1 MRSFKSVSL
10 LILLS
15 SLSILSG
22 CLRHFSGNDLKLA
35 PRGRTFNAQG
45 EYIIGLN
52 DKITIRVIGSNDING
67 EFLVSQ
73 AGTVSLPLIGA
84 VQAANQT
91 EKDLGKIL
99 TDQYKTYLK
108 NPIVSVGVTGY
119 DSYKIYI
126 TGEVRK
132 PGVYTFQEKTTL
144 LQGIATAGGLG
155 EFARGEISLHRI
167 GKSGSI
173 EKFVTDY
180 DKVLKGDN
188 RLDSFV
194 LERGDVINVY

>member
-1 MRSFKSVSL
+1 L
-10 LILLS
+10 
-15 SLSILSG
+15 G
-22 CLRHFSGNDLKLA
+22 CLRHYSGNDLKLA

-52 DKITIRVIGSNDING
+52 DRLTIRVIGSSDMNG
-67 EFLVSQ
+67 EFVVSQ
-73 AGTVSLPLIGA
+73 AGSVSLPLIGA
-84 VQAANQT
+84 VQAAGHT
-91 EKDLGKIL
+91 ERDLTRVL
-99 TDQYKTYLK
+99 TEQYRTFLK
-108 NPIVSVGVTGY
+108 NPVVSVGVTGY

-155 EFARGEISLHRI
+155 EFARGEIILHRAGRNGVI
-167 GKSGSI
+167 D
-173 EKFVTDY
+173 KFVTDY
-180 DKVLKGDN
+180 KSVLKGEN
-188 RLDSFV
+188 RLDGFI

>member
-1 MRSFKSVSL
+1 L
-10 LILLS
+10 
-15 SLSILSG
+15 G
-22 CLRHFSGNDLKLA
+22 CLRHYSGNDLKLA

-52 DKITIRVIGSNDING
+52 DKVTIRVIGSNDING
-67 EFLVSQ
+67 EFVVSQ

-84 VQAANQT
+84 VQAAWRT
-91 EKDLGKIL
+91 ERDLARIL
-99 TDQYKTYLK
+99 TDHYKAFLK
-108 NPIVSVGVTGY
+108 SPNVSVGVTGY

-155 EFARGEISLHRI
+155 EFARGEIILHRA
-167 GKSGSI
+167 GKSGAI
-173 EKFVTDY
+173 DKFVTDY
-180 DKVLKGDN
+180 DSVLKGED
-188 RLDSFV
+188 RLDGFL

>member
-1 MRSFKSVSL
+1 L
-10 LILLS
+10 
-15 SLSILSG
+15 G
-22 CLRHFSGNDLKLA
+22 CLRHYSGNDLKLA

-52 DKITIRVIGSNDING
+52 DRLTIRVIGSNDMNG
-67 EFLVSQ
+67 EFVVSQ

-84 VQAANQT
+84 VQAAGQT
-91 EKDLGKIL
+91 ERELSRIL
-99 TDQYKTYLK
+99 TEQYKTYLK
-108 NPIVSVGVTGY
+108 NPVVSVGVTGY

-155 EFARGEISLHRI
+155 EFARGEIILHRA
-167 GKSGSI
+167 GRNGVI

-180 DKVLKGDN
+180 KSVLKGEN
-188 RLDSFV
+188 RLDGFI

>member
-1 MRSFKSVSL
+1 M
-10 LILLS
+10 
-15 SLSILSG
+15 
-22 CLRHFSGNDLKLA
+22 
-35 PRGRTFNAQG
+35 
-45 EYIIGLN
+45 
-52 DKITIRVIGSNDING
+52 IGSNDING
-67 EFLVSQ
+67 EFIVSQ

-84 VQAANQT
+84 CQAAGFTERELAKQLT
-91 EKDLGKIL
+91 EKY
-99 TDQYKTYLK
+99 TTFLK
-108 NPIVSVGVTGY
+108 SPNVSVGVTGY

-155 EFARGEISLHRI
+155 EFARGEIILHRA
-167 GKSGSI
+167 GKSGAI

-180 DKVLKGDN
+180 DQVLKGEH
-188 RLDSFV
+188 RLDGFV

>member
-1 MRSFKSVSL
+1 M
-10 LILLS
+10 
-15 SLSILSG
+15 G
-22 CLRHFSGNDLKLA
+22 CRHFSGNDLKLA

-52 DKITIRVIGSNDING
+52 DKLSIRVVGSNDITG
-67 EFLVSQ
+67 DFVVSQ
-73 AGTVSLPLIGA
+73 AGTISLPLIGA
-84 VQAANQT
+84 VQAMGQT
-91 EKDLGKIL
+91 EKELSRIL
-99 TDQYKTYLK
+99 TEQYKTYLK
-108 NPIVSVGVTGY
+108 NPVVSVGVIGY
-119 DSYKIYI
+119 ESYKIYI

-155 EFARGEISLHRI
+155 DFARGEIILHRA
-167 GKSGSI
+167 GKGGSI

-180 DKVLKGDN
+180 DKVIKGEGK
-188 RLDSFV
+188 LDGFL